1 MKPIVMRNPIV
12 KEAARQMQ
20 EAFNKGNQENME
32 KAWDSFFES
41 VSDAVKDD
49 YAMYAG
55 DDATLAKR
63 GYRQLTASEK
73 KFYEKFVEAAK
84 SSNPKQAIT
93 DLVNVD
99 GGMPETII
107 EDVYRELVNEH
118 PLLSAIS
125 FTSASYLTKWL
136 ISDHTK
142 QNAAWGDINSDI
154 TKELTSSFKTL
165 DLTLNKLSCFAVIP
179 KDMLELG
186 PKFLDNYIRTILVEA
201 LSVALESAIVTGS
214 GKNMPIGLDR
224 DIHTGV
230 SVVEGAYPRKTPVQV
245 TDFLPATYGEMVSKL
260 CKTEKGTYR
269 KIEGLSLVCNPVDY
283 YKKVMP
289 ATTVMNL
296 NGTYT
301 GNVFPVPTDVYQSA
315 ELKEG
320 EAILFLA
327 KDYFMAL
334 GTPKTGN
341 ITYDDS
347 YQFLEDNR
355 VYIIKAY
362 ANGRAYDDTV
372 ALLLDISE
380 LDPAYI
386 TVLNK
391 SVMNQI
397 QNTEDDVITA

>member
-1 MKPIVMRNPIV
+1 MRNPIV

-20 EAFNKGNQENME
+20 EAFNSGNQENME
-32 KAWDSFFES
+32 KAWESFFES

-49 YAMYAG
+49 YAMHAG
-55 DDATLAKR
+55 DDAALEKR

-73 KFYEKFVEAAK
+73 KFYEKFIEAAK

-99 GGMPETII
+99 GGMPDTII

-142 QNAAWGDINSDI
+142 QNAAWGDINSKI

-201 LSVALESAIVTGS
+201 LSVALENAIVTGS

-230 SVVEGAYPRKTPVQV
+230 AVVEGAYPRKKPVPV
-245 TDFLPATYGEMVSKL
+245 TDFLPASYGGLVAKL

-269 KIEGLSLVCNPVDY
+269 KVEGLSFVCNPVDY
-283 YKKVMP
+283 YNKVMP

-327 KDYFMAL
+327 KEYFMAL
-334 GTPKTGN
+334 GTSKTGN

-355 VYIIKAY
+355 VYLIKAF

-372 ALLLDISE
+372 ALLLDISN

-397 QNTEDDVITA
+397 QNSEEEVATV